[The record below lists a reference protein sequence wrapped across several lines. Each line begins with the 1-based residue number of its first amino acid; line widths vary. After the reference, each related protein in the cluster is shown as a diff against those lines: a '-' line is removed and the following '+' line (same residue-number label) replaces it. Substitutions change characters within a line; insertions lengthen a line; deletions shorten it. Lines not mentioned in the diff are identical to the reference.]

1 MADPN
6 DFRPGDLSNNILRK
20 ILGRLGGAATDA
32 ALISSAAL
40 TASTL
45 VETQGVTSALLAQA
59 NSVIAS
65 TSATTA
71 ATLVTTQATTAALL
85 LASNATIAAL
95 LAQTSAASPVT
106 NPEFQSS
113 LFGEVN
119 GRVAT
124 SFNIRGRRAG
134 FNTINVTQDVG
145 EFLGTTI
152 DLFPELTGAES
163 LQIVSSSASDAAAGV
178 GTRTVKVTYIDTS
191 NALVQSADIVLA
203 GTTPVAAGFFARA
216 IMWMEATSGGTSET
230 SVGNIILRIVGP
242 GATQEQISAGENR
255 SLSARFMVPSG
266 FTGYVAYWQSSA
278 FGGATQDVRLRGTVD
293 GFTRALGTRY
303 VAQDLAFTSDNVSL
317 TNALPWLRFPAL
329 SRIKVSTI
337 PSGAAA
343 TNRVGTDFTIILVAD

>member
-1 MADPN
+1 MGCISRPN
-6 DFRPGDLSNNILRK
+6 LCPASGDTENVLLQK
-20 ILGRLGGAATDA
+20 ILQSLGSPALASGAATDA
-32 ALISSAAL
+32 TIVSSAAL
-40 TASTL
+40 TA
-45 VETQGVTSALLAQA
+45 
-59 NSVIAS
+59 
-65 TSATTA
+65 
-71 ATLVTTQATTAALL
+71 ATLVDTQAVTAALL
-85 LASNATIAAL
+85 VASNATIAAL

-119 GRVAT
+119 GRLAT

-134 FNTINVTQDVG
+134 FNAANISQDVG
-145 EFLGTTI
+145 EFLGTTS
-152 DLFPELTGAES
+152 DLFPELTGVEN
-163 LQIVSSSASDAAAGV
+163 LEIVSSSAADTAAGT
-178 GTRTVKVTYIDTS
+178 GTRTVKITYINTS

-216 IMWMEATSGGTSET
+216 IMWMESTSGGTSET
-230 SVGNIILRIVGP
+230 SVGTIILRIVGP
-242 GATQEQISAGENR
+242 GATQEQITLGENR

-303 VAQDLAFTSDNVSL
+303 VAQDLAFTSDTASL
-317 TNALPWLRFPAL
+317 TNALPWLKFPAL

-337 PSGAAA
+337 SSAAGVA
-343 TNRVGTDFTIILVAD
+343 NRVGTDFSIILIAD